1 MRLIALCAAVS
12 GMFLTACASN
22 PEATGDFSRVDSN
35 HDGYVSLN
43 EWKISGGRELA
54 FMAADKDHQGR
65 INEQGYYEAQRL
77 NNSAG
82 ADAESA
88 RQASDQQITNDIR
101 SALNGRRDINGY
113 AVRVET
119 YQGNVQLSG
128 SVRTDK
134 EKRAV
139 EDAARSVAG
148 AHQVFNSIIIQN

>member
-1 MRLIALCAAVS
+1 MRLIVLCAAVS
-12 GMFLTACASN
+12 GMFLTACAGN
-22 PEATGDFSRVDSN
+22 PEAPGDFARADSN
-35 HDGYVSLN
+35 RDGYVSLN

-54 FMAADKDHQGR
+54 FMAADKDHKGR
-65 INEQGYYEAQRL
+65 LSEQGFYEAQRL
-77 NNSAG
+77 NASAG

-101 SALNGRRDINGY
+101 TALTGRRDVNGY

-134 EKRAV
+134 EKRTV
-139 EDAARSVAG
+139 EDVARSVAG
-148 AHQVFNSIIIQN
+148 ARQVFNTIIIQN